1 MEVTLQKS
9 QPINKFHRESIYP
22 LFEQV
27 FGIPAH
33 MLQDY
38 YDRGFWNPRYCPY
51 TLFKENRAIANVSV
65 IPMSWMIG
73 GEAVSAAGIQSVMT
87 LPSERGKGYMKKLM
101 NLVLED
107 LTNHN
112 SFIFLQTETPA
123 LYEKYGFEKVE
134 EHIFVTEAFQNTS
147 IRNSSLKKLDFL
159 KRRDAEIIQSCF
171 ARQHPNSNVFT
182 PLDYEQSFY
191 LNLYNPF
198 FSEKLFYSES
208 LDLLLVY
215 EIKDQILKL
224 YDVIA
229 KSSAGIADICGAIP
243 EVFKSVE
250 IHFTPDKLIQ
260 TKNLQTKKKEGTLMV
275 KGKLPIY
282 DQPIAFPITASF

>member
-9 QPINKFHRESIYP
+9 QPLNKVHRESLYP

-27 FGIPAH
+27 FGIPSH

-38 YDRGFWNPRYCPY
+38 YNRGFWNHRYCPY

-65 IPMSWMIG
+65 IPMSWVID
-73 GEAVSAAGIQSVMT
+73 GEPVAAAGIQSVMT

-101 NLVLED
+101 NLVLKD
-107 LTNHN
+107 LTNHY

-123 LYEKYGFEKVE
+123 LYEKYGFKKVE
-134 EHIFVTEAFQNTS
+134 EHIFVTEAFQNPS
-147 IRNSSLKKLDFL
+147 IRNISLKKLNYL
-159 KRRDAEIIQSCF
+159 KRSDAEIIHSCF
-171 ARQHPNSNVFT
+171 ASQHSNSNVFT
-182 PLDYEQSFY
+182 PLDYEHSLY

-215 EIKDQILKL
+215 EVKDQILKL
-224 YDVIA
+224 YDVVA
-229 KSSAGIADICGAIP
+229 KNTADLADICGVIP

-250 IHFTPDKLIQ
+250 IHFTPDQLIQ
-260 TKNLQTKKKEGTLMV
+260 TKDLQTRKKEGTLMV

-282 DQPIAFPITASF
+282 DQPIAFPVTASF

>member
-9 QPINKFHRESIYP
+9 QLINKFHRESLYP

-27 FGIPAH
+27 FGIPSH

-51 TLFKENRAIANVSV
+51 TIFKENRAIANVSV

-73 GEAVSAAGIQSVMT
+73 GEPVAAAGIQSVMT

-107 LTNHN
+107 LTNHY

-134 EHIFVTEAFQNTS
+134 EHIFVTEAFQNTR

-159 KRRDAEIIQSCF
+159 KKRDAEFIQSCF
-171 ARQHPNSNVFT
+171 ARQHSNSYVFS
-182 PLDYEQSFY
+182 PLDYEHSLY

-215 EIKDQILKL
+215 EVTDQKLKL
-224 YDVIA
+224 YDVVA
-229 KSSAGIADICGAIP
+229 KNSVNLSEICSVVP
-243 EVFKSVE
+243 EVFKKVE
-250 IHFTPDKLIQ
+250 MHFTPDQMTQMKD
-260 TKNLQTKKKEGTLMV
+260 LQTLKKDGTLMV
-275 KGKLPIY
+275 KGKLPIAGH
-282 DQPIAFPITASF
+282 PIAFPITASF

>member
-9 QPINKFHRESIYP
+9 QPINNFHRKSLYP

-38 YDRGFWNPRYCPY
+38 YDRGFWNPSYCPY
-51 TLFKENRAIANVSV
+51 TIFKENHAIANVSV
-65 IPMSWMIG
+65 IPMSWIID
-73 GEAVSAAGIQSVMT
+73 GEAVAAAGIQSVMT

-107 LTNHN
+107 LTNHY
-112 SFIFLQTETPA
+112 IFLQTETPA

-134 EHIFVTEAFQNTS
+134 EHIFVTEAFQNLS
-147 IRNSSLKKLDFL
+147 MVSSSLKKLDFL
-159 KRRDAEIIQSCF
+159 NKRDVEIIQSCF
-171 ARQHPNSNVFT
+171 VSLHSNSLIFAT
-182 PLDYEQSFY
+182 LGYEHSLY

-208 LDLLLVY
+208 LESLLVY
-215 EIKDQILKL
+215 EVKDQVLKL
-224 YDVIA
+224 YDVVS
-229 KSSAGIADICGAIP
+229 KSSIGLADICGAIP

-250 IHFTPDKLIQ
+250 IHFTPDQLMH
-260 TKNLQTKKKEGTLMV
+260 TKDLQIKKKEGTLMV
-275 KGKLPIY
+275 RGKLPIKG
-282 DQPIAFPITASF
+282 QPVAFPITASF

>member
-9 QPINKFHRESIYP
+9 QPVNKFHRESLYP

-27 FGIPAH
+27 FGIPSH

-51 TLFKENRAIANVSV
+51 TIFKENRAIANVSV
-65 IPMSWMIG
+65 IPMSWIIG
-73 GEAVSAAGIQSVMT
+73 GEPVAAAGIQSVMT

-107 LTNHN
+107 LTNHY

-159 KRRDAEIIQSCF
+159 KKRDAEIIQSCF
-171 ARQHPNSNVFT
+171 ARQHSNSYVFT
-182 PLDYEQSFY
+182 PIDYEHSLY

-215 EIKDQILKL
+215 EIRDQVLKL
-224 YDVIA
+224 YDVVS
-229 KSSAGIADICGAIP
+229 KSSVDLADICGAIP
-243 EVFKSVE
+243 EVFKRVE
-250 IHFTPDKLIQ
+250 IHFSPDQLIQ
-260 TKNLQTKKKEGTLMV
+260 TKDLQTKKKEGSLMV
-275 KGKLPIY
+275 KGKLPIK
-282 DQPIAFPITASF
+282 DQPVAFPITASF

>member
-9 QPINKFHRESIYP
+9 QPLNKVHRESLYP

-27 FGIPAH
+27 FGISSQ

-38 YDRGFWNPRYCPY
+38 YDRGFWNPSYHPY
-51 TLFKENRAIANVSV
+51 TIFKENRAIANASV

-73 GEAVSAAGIQSVMT
+73 GEPVAAAGIQSVMT

-107 LTNHN
+107 LINHY

-159 KRRDAEIIQSCF
+159 KRRDAEIIHSCF
-171 ARQHPNSNVFT
+171 ASQHPNSHVFT
-182 PLDYEQSFY
+182 PLGYEHSLY

-198 FSEKLFYSES
+198 ISEKLFYSES
-208 LDLLLVY
+208 LHLLLVY
-215 EIKDQILKL
+215 EIKNQILTL

-229 KSSAGIADICGAIP
+229 KSSADLAVICGAIP
-243 EVFKSVE
+243 EVFKRVE
-250 IHFTPDKLIQ
+250 IHFSPDQLIQ
-260 TKNLQTKKKEGTLMV
+260 TKDLQTKKKEGTLMV
-275 KGKLPIY
+275 RGKLPIN
-282 DQPIAFPITASF
+282 DQPVAFPITAAF

>member
-1 MEVTLQKS
+1 MEVSLQKS
-9 QPINKFHRESIYP
+9 QPLNKVHRESLYP

-27 FGIPAH
+27 FGIPSH

-51 TLFKENRAIANVSV
+51 TIFKENRAIANVSV
-65 IPMSWMIG
+65 IPMSWIIDG
-73 GEAVSAAGIQSVMT
+73 VLVAAAGIQSVMT
-87 LPSERGKGYMKKLM
+87 LSSERGKGYMKKLM

-107 LTNHN
+107 LTNHY

-123 LYEKYGFEKVE
+123 LYEKYGFKKVD
-134 EHIFVTEAFQNTS
+134 EHIFVTEAFRNPS
-147 IRNSSLKKLDFL
+147 IRNSSLRKLDFL
-159 KRRDAEIIQSCF
+159 KRRDAEIIHSCF
-171 ARQHPNSNVFT
+171 SSQHPNSHVFT
-182 PLDYEQSFY
+182 PLGYEHSLY

-215 EIKDQILKL
+215 EVKDEILKL

-229 KSSAGIADICGAIP
+229 KSSADLADICGVIP

-250 IHFTPDKLIQ
+250 IHFTPDQLIH
-260 TKNLQTKKKEGTLMV
+260 TKGLQTKKKEGSLMV
-275 KGKLPIY
+275 KGRLPIN
-282 DQPIAFPITASF
+282 DQPIAFPVTASF

>member
-9 QPINKFHRESIYP
+9 QTLNKVHRESLYP

-27 FGIPAH
+27 FGIPSH

-38 YDRGFWNPRYCPY
+38 YDRGFWDPRYGPY
-51 TLFKENRAIANVSV
+51 TIFKENLAIANVSA
-65 IPMSWMIG
+65 IPMSWIID
-73 GEAVSAAGIQSVMT
+73 GEPVAAAGIQSVMT

-107 LTNHN
+107 LTNHY
-112 SFIFLQTETPA
+112 SFIFLQTEIPA
-123 LYEKYGFEKVE
+123 LYEKYGFKKVE
-134 EHIFVTEAFQNTS
+134 EHIFVTEAFQNPS

-159 KRRDAEIIQSCF
+159 TKSDAEIIHSCF

-182 PLDYEQSFY
+182 PLDYEHSLY

-208 LDLLLVY
+208 LDLLIVY
-215 EIKDQILKL
+215 EVKDHILKL
-224 YDVIA
+224 YDVVA
-229 KSSAGIADICGAIP
+229 KSSADLAGICGVIP
-243 EVFKSVE
+243 EVFKSAE
-250 IHFTPDKLIQ
+250 IHFMPDQLIHI
-260 TKNLQTKKKEGTLMV
+260 KDLQIKKKEGTLMV
-275 KGKLPIY
+275 KGKLPICY
-282 DQPIAFPITASF
+282 QPIAFPVTASF

>member
-9 QPINKFHRESIYP
+9 QPINKFHRESLYP

-27 FGIPAH
+27 FGIPSH

-51 TLFKENRAIANVSV
+51 TIFKANRAIANVSV

-73 GEAVSAAGIQSVMT
+73 GEPVAAAGIQSVMT

-107 LTNHN
+107 LTNHY

-134 EHIFVTEAFQNTS
+134 EHIFVTEAFQNTR

-159 KRRDAEIIQSCF
+159 KKRDAEIIQSCF
-171 ARQHPNSNVFT
+171 ARQHSNSYVFS
-182 PLDYEQSFY
+182 PLDYEHSLY

-215 EIKDQILKL
+215 EVTDQKLKL
-224 YDVIA
+224 YDVVA
-229 KSSAGIADICGAIP
+229 KNSVNLSEICSVVP
-243 EVFKSVE
+243 EVFKKVE
-250 IHFTPDKLIQ
+250 MHFTPDQMTQMKD
-260 TKNLQTKKKEGTLMV
+260 LQTLKKDGTLMV
-275 KGKLPIY
+275 KGKLPIAGH
-282 DQPIAFPITASF
+282 PIAFPITASF

>member
-9 QPINKFHRESIYP
+9 QPINNFHRKSLYP

-38 YDRGFWNPRYCPY
+38 YDRGFWNQSYCPY
-51 TLFKENRAIANVSV
+51 TIFKENHAIANVSV
-65 IPMSWMIG
+65 IPMSWKID
-73 GEAVSAAGIQSVMT
+73 GEAVAAAGIQSVMT

-107 LTNHN
+107 LTYHY
-112 SFIFLQTETPA
+112 SFIFLQTETPV
-123 LYEKYGFEKVE
+123 LYEKYGFKKVE
-134 EHIFVTEAFQNTS
+134 EHIFVTEAFQNLS
-147 IRNSSLKKLDFL
+147 MVSSSLKKLDIL
-159 KRRDAEIIQSCF
+159 NKRDVEIIQSCF
-171 ARQHPNSNVFT
+171 VSQHPNSLIFT
-182 PLDYEQSFY
+182 PLNYEHSLY

-208 LDLLLVY
+208 LESLLVY
-215 EIKDQILKL
+215 EVKDQVLKL
-224 YDVIA
+224 YDVVS
-229 KSSAGIADICGAIP
+229 KSSVGLADICSAIP
-243 EVFKSVE
+243 DVFKSVE
-250 IHFTPDKLIQ
+250 IHFTPDQLIQ
-260 TKNLQTKKKEGTLMV
+260 TKDLQTKKKEGTLMV

-282 DQPIAFPITASF
+282 DQPIAFPVTASF